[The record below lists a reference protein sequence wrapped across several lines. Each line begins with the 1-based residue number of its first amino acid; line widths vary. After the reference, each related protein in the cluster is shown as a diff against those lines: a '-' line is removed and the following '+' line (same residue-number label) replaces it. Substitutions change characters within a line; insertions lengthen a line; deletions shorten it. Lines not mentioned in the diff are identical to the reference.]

1 MGKGRTKGGKAQKG
15 TDEAWQ
21 HAQEVNEKRKADGKD
36 TRSTASISR
45 SLRRAQQHHE
55 AKAKPVPE
63 PARTRSRS
71 PARAAKAKV
80 VEDSSSYYEETEAEP
95 PQPSAAP
102 KATGEHLPG
111 QKLEKLEEQCA
122 SGAGRVQAKGESLPK
137 AERPEADEAQQG
149 EQVART
155 GESLLV
161 SSQTSGPLQGS

>member
-1 MGKGRTKGGKAQKG
+1 MRFALPWGKGGPRAARPRRAKPNRAKAKRHS
-15 TDEAWQ
+15 DEAWR
-21 HAQEVNEKRKADGKD
+21 HAQEVNAKRRADGKD

-102 KATGEHLPG
+102 KATGEAFPWAKTRKVRGATRLRS
-111 QKLEKLEEQCA
+111 LA
-122 SGAGRVQAKGESLPK
+122 GAG
-137 AERPEADEAQQG
+137 QG
-149 EQVART
+149 
-155 GESLLV
+155 
-161 SSQTSGPLQGS
+161 

>member
-1 MGKGRTKGGKAQKG
+1 MGKGRTKGARPRRAKPNRATAEACG
-15 TDEAWQ
+15 TPK
-21 HAQEVNEKRKADGKD
+21 EVNAKRKADGKD

-80 VEDSSSYYEETEAEP
+80 VEHSSSYYEETEAEP

-102 KATGEHLPG
+102 KATGEHLPRG
-111 QKLEKLEEQCA
+111 ATRLRSRA
-122 SGAGRVQAKGESLPK
+122 GAG
-137 AERPEADEAQQG
+137 QG
-149 EQVART
+149 
-155 GESLLV
+155 
-161 SSQTSGPLQGS
+161 